1 MILQTP
7 LLENT
12 KKFVESMLEK
22 QLPAQYK
29 YHNLQHTQEVVA
41 AAQLIATKS
50 HLLDEDQEIV
60 LVAAWLHDAG
70 YCRRYDNHEEESIRL
85 ARSFLEEQRMDT
97 PKIEKVLGCIR
108 ATRYPQQPHNLLEE
122 VVCDADMYHITL
134 DDYFERAE
142 QLRQE
147 LTNVKN
153 KDISRGEWIATNR
166 EFMKSHLFFTPYG
179 KTEME
184 AAKEKNIK
192 KLKKALKEM
201 ENGHTDFRPLDQ
213 TSLMPHPAENSH
225 NPVEEKLWKKD
236 KKEKKK
242 NKDKES
248 SKDNHT
254 PVRGIETM
262 FRTMSVNQM
271 ELSAIAD
278 NKANIMITVNS
289 IILSIVVSV
298 LGRRL
303 EEYPNFY
310 IPTLILTL
318 ACLLTII
325 FAVLATRPNVTSGV
339 FSKEDVYSK
348 RTNLLFFG
356 NFHSMNLDDYEWG
369 IQEMMKDSDY
379 LYGSMIRDNYFLGK
393 VLGKKYR
400 LLRVAYTIFMF
411 GLVISFMSYIIAI
424 VFFPM

>member
-1 MILQTP
+1 MIQQTP
-7 LLENT
+7 LLDET
-12 KKFVESMLEK
+12 RKFVESLFEK
-22 QLPAQYK
+22 KLPDQYT
-29 YHNLQHTQEVVA
+29 YHNLQHTVEVVT
-41 AAQLIATKS
+41 AAQLIADQTN
-50 HLLDEDQEIV
+50 LLPEEQELV
-60 LVAAWLHDAG
+60 LLAAWLHDAG
-70 YCRRYDNHEEESIRL
+70 YCCRYDNHEEDSMRL
-85 ARSFLEEQRMDT
+85 ARKFLAEQHT
-97 PKIEKVLGCIR
+97 EPEKTEKVLGCIR

-122 VVCDADMYHITL
+122 VLCDADMYHITL
-134 DDYFERAE
+134 EDYFERAE

-153 KDISRGEWIATNR
+153 KQISRREWIATNR
-166 EFMKSHLFFTPYG
+166 EFLKSHVFFTQYG

-184 AAKEKNIK
+184 VAKEKNIK

-201 ENGHTDFRPLDQ
+201 ENGQPEFITQEQAPVIPHLPV
-213 TSLMPHPAENSH
+213 MPQEQLK
-225 NPVEEKLWKKD
+225 EWKKD

-242 NKDKES
+242 HKENDS
-248 SKDNHT
+248 HT

-289 IILSIVVSV
+289 IILSIVVSI

-310 IPTLILTL
+310 IPTLILTV

-339 FSKEDVYSK
+339 FAKEDVYKK

-369 IQEMMKDSDY
+369 IQEMMKDSNY

-393 VLGKKYR
+393 VLGKKYK

-411 GLVISFMSYIIAI
+411 GLVIAFTSYIIAI

>member
-7 LLENT
+7 LLEKSQT
-12 KKFVESMLEK
+12 FVESLFEK
-22 QLPAQYK
+22 QLSVQYT
-29 YHNLQHTQEVVA
+29 YHNLQHTREVVA

-50 HLLDEDQEIV
+50 HLGEDEQETV
-60 LVAAWLHDAG
+60 LLAAWLHDAG
-70 YCRRYDNHEEESIRL
+70 YCCRYENHEEDSMRL
-85 ARSFLEEQRMDT
+85 ARQFLQEQQVGT
-97 PKIEKVLGCIR
+97 SKIEKVLGCIR
-108 ATRYPQQPHNLLEE
+108 ATRYPQQPQNLLEE
-122 VVCDADMYHITL
+122 VLCDADMYHITL

-147 LTNVKN
+147 LTNVKH
-153 KDISRGEWIATNR
+153 KEISRRDWIATNR

-192 KLKKALKEM
+192 KLKKVLKEM
-201 ENGHTDFRPLDQ
+201 ENGHSEFTPVEQ
-213 TSLMPHPAENSH
+213 SSLVPHPAEKV
-225 NPVEEKLWKKD
+225 PEALPQKEWKKE

-242 NKDKES
+242 DKHAE
-248 SKDNHT
+248 KDNHT

-271 ELSAIAD
+271 ELSSIAD

-310 IPTLILTL
+310 IPTLILTIV
-318 ACLLTII
+318 CLITIV

-339 FSKEDVYSK
+339 FSKEDVYKK

-356 NFHSMNLDDYEWG
+356 NFHSMQLDDYEWG

-393 VLGKKYR
+393 VLGKKYK
-400 LLRVAYTIFMF
+400 LLRIAYTIFMF
-411 GLVISFMSYIIAI
+411 GLVIAFLSYIVAI
-424 VFFPM
+424 VFYLV

>member
-1 MILQTP
+1 MILQTH
-7 LLENT
+7 LLDEARH
-12 KKFVESMLEK
+12 FVESLLDK
-22 QLPAQYK
+22 QLPVQYT
-29 YHNLQHTQEVVA
+29 YHNLQHTREVVA
-41 AAQLIATKS
+41 AAQLIATQS
-50 HLLDEDQEIV
+50 NLTAEEQEIV
-60 LVAAWLHDAG
+60 LLAAWLHDAG
-70 YCRRYDNHEEESIRL
+70 YCCRYDNHEEDSMRL
-85 ARSFLEEQRMDT
+85 ARQFLKEKQTSQAM
-97 PKIEKVLGCIR
+97 IEKVLGCIR
-108 ATRYPQQPHNLLEE
+108 ATRYPQQPQNLLEE
-122 VVCDADMYHITL
+122 VLCDADMYHITL

-147 LTNVKN
+147 LTLVKG
-153 KDISRGEWIATNR
+153 KEISRREWIATNR
-166 EFMKSHLFFTPYG
+166 EFLKSHIFFTQYG
-179 KTEME
+179 KTAME
-184 AAKEKNIK
+184 AAKEKNVK
-192 KLKKALKEM
+192 KLKKVLKEM
-201 ENGHTDFRPLDQ
+201 ENGHAAESTPVDQ
-213 TSLMPHPAENSH
+213 TILMPHPAEKPHSI
-225 NPVEEKLWKKD
+225 EEVREWKKEKKD
-236 KKEKKK
+236 KKKDKDQ
-242 NKDKES
+242 NKDS
-248 SKDNHT
+248 HT

-339 FSKEDVYSK
+339 FSKEDVHKK

-356 NFHSMNLDDYEWG
+356 NFHSMNLNDYEWG

-411 GLVISFMSYIIAI
+411 GLVISFLSYIIAI
-424 VFFPM
+424 VFFPV

>member
-1 MILQTP
+1 MILQTH
-7 LLENT
+7 LLDEARR
-12 KKFVESMLEK
+12 FVESLLDK
-22 QLPAQYK
+22 QLPAQYT
-29 YHNLQHTQEVVA
+29 YHNLHHTQEVVA
-41 AAQLIATKS
+41 SAQLIAIQSNLTA
-50 HLLDEDQEIV
+50 EEQEIV
-60 LVAAWLHDAG
+60 LLAAWLHDAG
-70 YCRRYDNHEEESIRL
+70 YCCRYDNHEEDSMRL
-85 ARSFLEEQRMDT
+85 ARQFLKEQHTSPAMV
-97 PKIEKVLGCIR
+97 EKVLGCIR
-108 ATRYPQQPHNLLEE
+108 ATRYPQQPQNLLEE
-122 VVCDADMYHITL
+122 VLCDADMYHITL

-147 LTNVKN
+147 LTHVKG
-153 KDISRGEWIATNR
+153 KEISHREWIATNR
-166 EFMKSHLFFTPYG
+166 GFLKSHVFFTQYG
-179 KTEME
+179 KIAME
-184 AAKEKNIK
+184 AAKEKNVK
-192 KLKKALKEM
+192 KLKKVLKEM
-201 ENGHTDFRPLDQ
+201 ENGHTTESPPVDQ
-213 TSLMPHPAENSH
+213 AVLMPHPAENPHSK
-225 NPVEEKLWKKD
+225 EEISEWKKEKKD
-236 KKEKKK
+236 KKKD
-242 NKDKES
+242 KDKE
-248 SKDNHT
+248 KDSHT

-339 FSKEDVYSK
+339 FSKEDVHKK

-411 GLVISFMSYIIAI
+411 GLVISFLSYIIAI
-424 VFFPM
+424 VFFPV

>member
-1 MILQTP
+1 MILPTP

-12 KKFVESMLEK
+12 RKFVESLFEK
-22 QLPAQYK
+22 QLSVQYT
-29 YHNLQHTQEVVA
+29 YHNLQHTREVVA
-41 AAQLIATKS
+41 AAQLIAEKS
-50 HLLDEDQEIV
+50 NLSEDEQEIV
-60 LVAAWLHDAG
+60 LLAAWLHDAG
-70 YCRRYDNHEEESIRL
+70 YCCRYENHEEDSMRL
-85 ARSFLEEQRMDT
+85 ALNFLDEHQTEISKT
-97 PKIEKVLGCIR
+97 EKVLGCIR
-108 ATRYPQQPHNLLEE
+108 ATRYPQQPHNLMEE
-122 VVCDADMYHITL
+122 VLCDADMYHITL

-147 LTNVKN
+147 LANVKQ
-153 KDISRGEWIATNR
+153 KEISRRDWIATNR
-166 EFMKSHLFFTPYG
+166 EFMKSHLFFTHYG

-184 AAKEKNIK
+184 AAKEQNIK

-201 ENGHTDFRPLDQ
+201 ENGHTDFTPDRPQEQLQ
-213 TSLMPHPAENSH
+213 
-225 NPVEEKLWKKD
+225 EKEWKKEKKD
-236 KKEKKK
+236 KK
-242 NKDKES
+242 KDKHNE
-248 SKDNHT
+248 KDSHT

-339 FSKEDVYSK
+339 FSKEDVFKK

-411 GLVISFMSYIIAI
+411 GLVISFFSYIIAI
-424 VFFPM
+424 VFFPV

>member
-1 MILQTP
+1 MIQQTS
-7 LLENT
+7 LLEET
-12 KKFVESMLEK
+12 KQFVESLFKK
-22 QLPAQYK
+22 QLPDQYT

-41 AAQLIATKS
+41 AAQLIADKTQ
-50 HLLDEDQEIV
+50 LTQEDQEVV
-60 LVAAWLHDAG
+60 LLAAWLHDAG
-70 YCRRYDNHEEESIRL
+70 YCCRYDNHEEDSIRL
-85 ARSFLEEQRMDT
+85 ARKFLTEQQAAFEKT
-97 PKIEKVLGCIR
+97 EKVLGCIR
-108 ATRYPQQPHNLLEE
+108 ATRYPQQPHTLLEE
-122 VVCDADMYHITL
+122 VLCDADMYHITL
-134 DDYFERAE
+134 DNYFERAE
-142 QLRQE
+142 QLRLE
-147 LTNVKN
+147 LTHVKN
-153 KDISRGEWIATNR
+153 KQIGRREWIATNR
-166 EFMKSHLFFTPYG
+166 EFLKSHLFFTQYG

-184 AAKEKNIK
+184 AAKEKNVK

-201 ENGHTDFRPLDQ
+201 ENGQPEFVPPEH
-213 TSLMPHPAENSH
+213 SHIIPHLHPDSPAHLQAIE
-225 NPVEEKLWKKD
+225 WKKE

-242 NKDKES
+242 DKHMDKDI
-248 SKDNHT
+248 HT

-339 FSKEDVYSK
+339 FSKEDVYKK

-393 VLGKKYR
+393 VLGKKYK

-411 GLVISFMSYIIAI
+411 GLVISFISYIIAI
-424 VFFPM
+424 VFFPV

>member
-1 MILQTP
+1 
-7 LLENT
+7 
-12 KKFVESMLEK
+12 
-22 QLPAQYK
+22 
-29 YHNLQHTQEVVA
+29 
-41 AAQLIATKS
+41 
-50 HLLDEDQEIV
+50 
-60 LVAAWLHDAG
+60 
-70 YCRRYDNHEEESIRL
+70 
-85 ARSFLEEQRMDT
+85 
-97 PKIEKVLGCIR
+97 
-108 ATRYPQQPHNLLEE
+108 
-122 VVCDADMYHITL
+122 
-134 DDYFERAE
+134 
-142 QLRQE
+142 
-147 LTNVKN
+147 VKH
-153 KDISRGEWIATNR
+153 KEISRRDWIATNR
-166 EFMKSHLFFTPYG
+166 EFMKSHLFFTQYG

-184 AAKEKNIK
+184 EAKEKNIK

-201 ENGHTDFRPLDQ
+201 ENGHADF
-213 TSLMPHPAENSH
+213 TAAEHSSLVPHPS
-225 NPVEEKLWKKD
+225 EKLNDPLLVNEVKKHKKD
-236 KKEKKK
+236 KK
-242 NKDKES
+242 KDKDYE
-248 SKDNHT
+248 KDHQT

-289 IILSIVVSV
+289 IILSIVVSI

-339 FSKEDVYSK
+339 FAKEDVHKK

-393 VLGKKYR
+393 VLGKKYK
-400 LLRVAYTIFMF
+400 LLRIAYTVFMF
-411 GLVISFMSYIIAI
+411 GLVISFLSYIIAI
-424 VFFPM
+424 VFFPV